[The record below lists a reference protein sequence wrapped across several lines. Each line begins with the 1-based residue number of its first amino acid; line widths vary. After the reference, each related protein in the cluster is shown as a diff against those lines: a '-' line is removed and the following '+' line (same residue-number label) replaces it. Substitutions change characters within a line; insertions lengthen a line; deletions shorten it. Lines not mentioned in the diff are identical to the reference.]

1 MTNEN
6 IIVQG
11 ARTNNLKNISVAIP
25 KRKITVITGVSGAG
39 KSSLALGTIAA
50 ASQRQVNKT
59 YSAYVQQLLPQFPEP
74 DVTRIKNLPFT
85 LVVDQKGIGNNRRST
100 LGTYTDI
107 YSALRLLFSRIAQPF
122 IGYSMNYSFNNPA
135 GMCPHCEGLG
145 QIRAIDPNKLL
156 NFDKSLNEGA
166 IEFPTFQPGG
176 WRLSRYTE
184 SGFFDNNLALK
195 KWPSPKLELLL
206 YGKRQTPPRPTANW
220 HKSAFYLGLIP
231 RIQQTFLNKSQA
243 KYQQELQQIVKI
255 SVCPVCHGQR
265 LKPQALEALINNQ
278 NIADCS
284 AMSLVDL
291 QQWLCAINN
300 SSVQPII
307 EELTN
312 KLNNLITAG
321 LGYLSLDRTTA
332 SLSGGEAQR
341 VKLANYLNSG
351 LTDLLYIFDEPSVG
365 LHAYDLLKVIKI
377 FQRLKAQ
384 GNTVLIDDH
393 DPQIIAIA
401 DHVINLGEPAGT
413 QGGYITF
420 SGSYADLK
428 KSATLTGTSLRH
440 LGDLKSTYRLITNFY
455 QINNVTQN
463 NLQHVQVKIPQRSLT
478 AITGVAGSGKS
489 SLISAF
495 KSQYP
500 QTAVLNQ
507 HLISGS
513 NRSNVLTYLN
523 IFDSLRQYFAQH
535 THRALGL
542 FSFNSQGACPI
553 CKGKGVLKLDL
564 AYMGNSVSI
573 CEACHG
579 QRYAPTVL
587 KLRVQGMNIAE
598 AMDLNPQSFAEKF
611 PILQS
616 AMRILQQVGLG
627 YIQLNQALD
636 TFSGGELQ
644 RLKLAHFLLKQTSDI
659 LVLDEPTSGL
669 HEYNVQ
675 KLITLLHKL
684 IQKYP
689 LTIIVIEH
697 NLRLMG
703 QADWIVDLGPYA
715 GAHGGKILFSGR
727 PRELYN
733 QGQTLTAQA
742 LRRYWK

>member
-11 ARTNNLKNISVAIP
+11 ARTNNLKNISVVIP

-74 DVTRIKNLPFT
+74 DVTRIQNLPFT

-206 YGKRQTPPRPTANW
+206 YGKRQTPPLPTATW

-440 LGDLKSTYRLITNFY
+440 LGDLKSTYRPITNFY

-579 QRYAPTVL
+579 QRY
-587 KLRVQGMNIAE
+587 
-598 AMDLNPQSFAEKF
+598 S
-611 PILQS
+611 
-616 AMRILQQVGLG
+616 
-627 YIQLNQALD
+627 
-636 TFSGGELQ
+636 
-644 RLKLAHFLLKQTSDI
+644 
-659 LVLDEPTSGL
+659 
-669 HEYNVQ
+669 
-675 KLITLLHKL
+675 
-684 IQKYP
+684 
-689 LTIIVIEH
+689 
-697 NLRLMG
+697 
-703 QADWIVDLGPYA
+703 
-715 GAHGGKILFSGR
+715 R
-727 PRELYN
+727 PPC
-733 QGQTLTAQA
+733 
-742 LRRYWK
+742 

>member
-74 DVTRIKNLPFT
+74 DVTRIQNLPFT

-156 NFDKSLNEGA
+156 NLDKSLNEGA

-220 HKSAFYLGLIP
+220 HKSAFYLGLVP
-231 RIQQTFLNKSQA
+231 RIQQTFLNKSQS

-265 LKPQALEALINNQ
+265 LKPPALKALINNK

-307 EELTN
+307 EELIN

-393 DPQIIAIA
+393 DPQIIALA

-440 LGDLKSTYRLITNFY
+440 LGDLKSTYQPITNFY

-478 AITGVAGSGKS
+478 TITGVAGSGKS

-616 AMRILQQVGLG
+616 AMRILQ
-627 YIQLNQALD
+627 
-636 TFSGGELQ
+636 
-644 RLKLAHFLLKQTSDI
+644 
-659 LVLDEPTSGL
+659 
-669 HEYNVQ
+669 
-675 KLITLLHKL
+675 
-684 IQKYP
+684 
-689 LTIIVIEH
+689 
-697 NLRLMG
+697 
-703 QADWIVDLGPYA
+703 
-715 GAHGGKILFSGR
+715 
-727 PRELYN
+727 
-733 QGQTLTAQA
+733 
-742 LRRYWK
+742 

>member
-156 NFDKSLNEGA
+156 NLDKSLNEGA

-195 KWPSPKLELLL
+195 KWTSPKLELLL
-206 YGKRQTPPRPTANW
+206 YGKRQTPPLPTATW

-341 VKLANYLNSG
+341 VKLSNYLNSG

-393 DPQIIAIA
+393 DLQIIAIA

-616 AMRILQQVGLG
+616 AMRIL
-627 YIQLNQALD
+627 
-636 TFSGGELQ
+636 
-644 RLKLAHFLLKQTSDI
+644 
-659 LVLDEPTSGL
+659 
-669 HEYNVQ
+669 
-675 KLITLLHKL
+675 
-684 IQKYP
+684 
-689 LTIIVIEH
+689 
-697 NLRLMG
+697 
-703 QADWIVDLGPYA
+703 
-715 GAHGGKILFSGR
+715 
-727 PRELYN
+727 
-733 QGQTLTAQA
+733 
-742 LRRYWK
+742 

>member
-1 MTNEN
+1 M
-6 IIVQG
+6 
-11 ARTNNLKNISVAIP
+11 
-25 KRKITVITGVSGAG
+25 
-39 KSSLALGTIAA
+39 
-50 ASQRQVNKT
+50 
-59 YSAYVQQLLPQFPEP
+59 
-74 DVTRIKNLPFT
+74 
-85 LVVDQKGIGNNRRST
+85 
-100 LGTYTDI
+100 
-107 YSALRLLFSRIAQPF
+107 
-122 IGYSMNYSFNNPA
+122 
-135 GMCPHCEGLG
+135 
-145 QIRAIDPNKLL
+145 
-156 NFDKSLNEGA
+156 
-166 IEFPTFQPGG
+166 
-176 WRLSRYTE
+176 
-184 SGFFDNNLALK
+184 
-195 KWPSPKLELLL
+195 L

-220 HKSAFYLGLIP
+220 HKSAFYLGLVP

-265 LKPQALEALINNQ
+265 LKPPALEALINNQ

-312 KLNNLITAG
+312 KLDNLITAG

-393 DPQIIAIA
+393 DPQIIALA

-428 KSATLTGTSLRH
+428 KSVTLTGTSLRH
-440 LGDLKSTYRLITNFY
+440 LGDLKSTYRPITNFY

-495 KSQYP
+495 RSQYP

-513 NRSNVLTYLN
+513 SRSNVLTYLN

-627 YIQLNQALD
+627 YIKLNQALD

-669 HEYNVQ
+669 HEYN
-675 KLITLLHKL
+675 
-684 IQKYP
+684 
-689 LTIIVIEH
+689 E
-697 NLRLMG
+697 
-703 QADWIVDLGPYA
+703 
-715 GAHGGKILFSGR
+715 
-727 PRELYN
+727 
-733 QGQTLTAQA
+733 GQTLTAQA

>member
-1 MTNEN
+1 M
-6 IIVQG
+6 
-11 ARTNNLKNISVAIP
+11 
-25 KRKITVITGVSGAG
+25 
-39 KSSLALGTIAA
+39 
-50 ASQRQVNKT
+50 NKT

-74 DVTRIKNLPFT
+74 DVTRIQNLPFT

-145 QIRAIDPNKLL
+145 QIRDIDINKLV

-195 KWPSPKLELLL
+195 KWPSLKLELLL

-265 LKPQALEALINNQ
+265 LKPPALKALINNK

-307 EELTN
+307 EELIN
-312 KLNNLITAG
+312 KLDNLITAG

-393 DPQIIAIA
+393 DPQIIALA

-440 LGDLKSTYRLITNFY
+440 LGDLKSTYRPITNFY

-513 NRSNVLTYLN
+513 SRSNVLTYLS

-564 AYMGNSVSI
+564 AYIGNSVSI

-611 PILQS
+611 PIL
-616 AMRILQQVGLG
+616 
-627 YIQLNQALD
+627 
-636 TFSGGELQ
+636 
-644 RLKLAHFLLKQTSDI
+644 
-659 LVLDEPTSGL
+659 
-669 HEYNVQ
+669 
-675 KLITLLHKL
+675 
-684 IQKYP
+684 
-689 LTIIVIEH
+689 
-697 NLRLMG
+697 
-703 QADWIVDLGPYA
+703 
-715 GAHGGKILFSGR
+715 
-727 PRELYN
+727 
-733 QGQTLTAQA
+733 
-742 LRRYWK
+742 